1 MNIREQAQER
11 PTERMS
17 NLGFRLMSLT
27 FDLVDRVHPYIDRR
41 VTTFGIREGMTVV
54 DYGCGPG
61 RYTTRFARLVGGQGK
76 VYAVDIHELAIE
88 AVKAKSA
95 KLGLQNV
102 VPVLAHGYDSTLPDH
117 VADVVCALDMFF
129 GIKQPS
135 GFLAELRRITR
146 PDGVLVID
154 DGHQP
159 REATKDKILASG
171 MWTIAEET
179 KDHLKCKPIGG

>member
-1 MNIREQAQER
+1 
-11 PTERMS
+11 MS

-27 FDLVDRVHPYIDRR
+27 FDLVDLVRPYIDRR

-61 RYTTRFARLVGGQGK
+61 RYTTRFAKLVGDRGNPVGIAKNGLCRRGK
-76 VYAVDIHELAIE
+76 VYAVDIHELAIQ

-102 VPVLAHGYDSTLPDH
+102 VPVLAHGYDSTLPNH

-129 GIKQPS
+129 GIKQPAE
-135 GFLAELRRITR
+135 FLAELKRITK

-159 REATKDKILASG
+159 RQMTKDKILASG
-171 MWTIAEET
+171 LWVIQAET
-179 KDHLKCKPIGG
+179 PDHLTCRPA